1 MPDSTNRY
9 SDGHSAD
16 TRHVMADKLTDKI
29 VKGLRAPKS
38 GNRRTYDGDEKGCV
52 KGFGIRVTSAG
63 SRAFVLN
70 YRTRVGRERR
80 YTIGQFP
87 DWSTNAAREEAKAL
101 KQRIDRGE
109 DPMADIEAGR
119 DAKTVADLCKRFLAE
134 HSERKNRASTHE
146 GYERIVN
153 QWILPKLKHRKA
165 SEVTFSDVDGL
176 HSVVTKEGGPYV
188 ANRMLAVLSK
198 AFNLA
203 IRWQWR
209 TDNPVKGVER
219 NQEVKR
225 NRYLS
230 GDETTALLAALNAHE
245 DTQAANII
253 RLLLLTGARRGE
265 VLNATWDQFELEA
278 GVWIKPG
285 ATTKQKT
292 EHRVPLSAPAR
303 QLLSEILADE
313 SAKAAAAG
321 RELAQWVFPGRVN
334 GGPREGIKRP
344 WGEICK
350 AAGFKTTVRVHDL
363 RHTYASILASA
374 GLSLPIIGQLLGHTQ
389 ASTTHRYSHLF
400 DDPLRAAT
408 ERVGAI
414 VDAGK
419 KPSGDV
425 LDIRGRR

>member
-1 MPDSTNRY
+1 
-9 SDGHSAD
+9 
-16 TRHVMADKLTDKI
+16 MADKLTDRI

-52 KGFGIRVTSAG
+52 KGFGVRVTAAG

-87 DWSTNAAREEAKAL
+87 DWNTNAARDEAKAL

-119 DAKTVADLCKRFLAE
+119 DAKTVADMCKRFLTE
-134 HSERKNRASTHE
+134 HSERKNRAGTHE
-146 GYERIVN
+146 GYKRIVN
-153 QWILPKLKHRKA
+153 QWILPKLKHRKV
-165 SEVTFSDVDGL
+165 SEITFSDVDGL
-176 HSVVTKEGGPYV
+176 HSIVTKEGGPYV

-203 IRWQWR
+203 IKWQWR

-230 GDETTALLAALNAHE
+230 SDEITALVVALNAHE

-303 QLLSEILADE
+303 QLLLGILADE
-313 SAKAAAAG
+313 TARAAAKG
-321 RELAQWVFPGRVN
+321 RELAQWVFPSRVKAV
-334 GGPREGIKRP
+334 PRDGVQRP
-344 WGEICK
+344 WGDICK
-350 AAGFKTTVRVHDL
+350 AAGFKSNVRVHDL
-363 RHTYASILASA
+363 RHTYASVLASA
-374 GLSLPIIGQLLGHTQ
+374 GLSLPVIGQLLGHTQ
-389 ASTTHRYSHLF
+389 PATTHRYSHLY

-419 KPSGDV
+419 KPSGEV
-425 LDIRGRR
+425 VEIRGRT